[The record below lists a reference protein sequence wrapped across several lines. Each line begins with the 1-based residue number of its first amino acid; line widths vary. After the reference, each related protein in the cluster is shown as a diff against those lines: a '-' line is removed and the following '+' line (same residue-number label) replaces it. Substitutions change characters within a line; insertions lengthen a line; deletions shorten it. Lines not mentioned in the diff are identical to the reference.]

1 MLLIN
6 VFTSGLQWTGCINV
20 CREADIDD
28 RRSERF
34 HSESAETTS
43 MTGEVRGFIVKVLKV
58 NPEIRLDHCLLNRE
72 ALLPRLR
79 LVF

>member
-1 MLLIN
+1 MRYFVLLTNII
-6 VFTSGLQWTGCINV
+6 TSGLQWTGCING
-20 CREADIDD
+20 CTEA
-28 RRSERF
+28 
-34 HSESAETTS
+34 ATS

-58 NPEIRLDHCLLNRE
+58 NPEIRLDHFLLNRE